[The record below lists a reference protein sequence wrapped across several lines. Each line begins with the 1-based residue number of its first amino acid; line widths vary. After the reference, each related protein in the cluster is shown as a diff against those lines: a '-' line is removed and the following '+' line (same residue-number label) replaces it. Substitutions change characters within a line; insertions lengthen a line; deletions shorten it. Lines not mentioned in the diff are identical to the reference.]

1 MPSGMHAGLAQRSTK
16 FDWIDHPRPHA
27 SAPPPAE
34 RVADV
39 YCVRRWCETPAEAP
53 VRMEARAFEPIS
65 PRDVMRAVF
74 RRARVPAA
82 SVFARS
88 VFIRATGAGS
98 RA

>member
-1 MPSGMHAGLAQRSTK
+1 
-16 FDWIDHPRPHA
+16 
-27 SAPPPAE
+27 
-34 RVADV
+34 
-39 YCVRRWCETPAEAP
+39 
-53 VRMEARAFEPIS
+53 
-65 PRDVMRAVF
+65 VMRAVF